1 MQNQSLSRISRRSVF
16 KWLGIG
22 STAFALDAPFSKPQ
36 PTIIEQDLLKLPRH
50 LQKPKSVVVVGAGL
64 AGLACAYELT
74 QRGFQVTLLEQAQ
87 QLGGKLASWQIKAV
101 GETFVVEHG
110 FHGFFPQYYNL
121 NDLVKELGIAE
132 HFLSLKT
139 YSMLYQ
145 DKRYQPEVFR
155 SSSAGFPWNL
165 VDLALS
171 SPNMLRW
178 GLNLTS
184 IDHWHLFR
192 AITGF
197 AVTDSYTQ
205 LDNLSVA
212 DWVAKNFPKG
222 LHDLYFLPFAKSS
235 LNAVD
240 EFSVAEMLQFFHF
253 YFFGNPEGLAFKG
266 TRQDMVTSLI
276 RPIADAIEKHGGH
289 ILTGV
294 NITSIQAQTDRISG
308 ISYQKGQGQPLLWV
322 ERQAGEIYGAGDES
336 FAIQSGEEE
345 AVSLRCTHQGCLV
358 KPEADGRYRC
368 PCHGSRFD
376 KQGKVLQGPAQQDL
390 ARVQV
395 VASDG
400 VRFQL
405 AGAGGTVENLTADY
419 YVLAAD
425 IPGIQRIFQSVQG
438 EMPPSV
444 IAQIGSLRVADP
456 FAVLRL
462 WFDKDFAWEHSD
474 FTSISG
480 YRLVDSITLYHRI
493 QEDYIDWA
501 KRTGGSV
508 VELHAYGYKE
518 KDFPDQETIIKTFL
532 EELFEIVPTLKE
544 AKLLHQSLVNQKNF
558 AGFPPGS
565 DALRPRT
572 LSAIP
577 NLLFAGDWV
586 KMPFPCGLMERA
598 TSSGFLAANAIL
610 KAQGLQRRILY
621 SVNPEGALHS
631 MGKWLP

>member
-1 MQNQSLSRISRRSVF
+1 MQNSSMPRISRRSVF

-22 STAFALDAPFSKPQ
+22 TTAFALDAPLAKPQ
-36 PTIIEQDLLKLPRH
+36 PTIIEQDLLQLPRD
-50 LQKPKSVVVVGAGL
+50 LQQPKSVVVVGAGL

-87 QLGGKLASWQIKAV
+87 QLGGKLASWPIKAV
-101 GETFVVEHG
+101 GETFTVEHG

-121 NDLVKELGIAE
+121 NHLVKELGITE
-132 HFLSLKT
+132 HFVPLKT

-145 DKRYQPEVFR
+145 DKSYQPEVFR
-155 SSSAGFPWNL
+155 ASSAGFPWNL
-165 VDLALS
+165 IELALS

-197 AVTDSYTQ
+197 AVTDCYAQ

-240 EFSVAEMLQFFHF
+240 ELSVAEMLQFFHF

-276 RPIADAIEKHGGH
+276 RPIADAIEKQGGQ

-294 NITSIQAQTDRISG
+294 NITAMQAQTG
-308 ISYQKGQGQPLLWV
+308 KVTGMSYQKGQGQPALWV
-322 ERQAGEIYGAGDES
+322 ERQSDGIYGSEAERFAVQAGN
-336 FAIQSGEEE
+336 QE
-345 AVSLRCTHQGCLV
+345 AVSLRCTHQGCFV
-358 KPEADGRYRC
+358 KPEADGQYRC

-390 ARVQV
+390 PRVKV

-400 VRFQL
+400 VRLQL
-405 AGAGGTVENLTADY
+405 AGSGGTIETLKADY

-425 IPGIQRIFQSVQG
+425 IPGMQRLFQSVQG
-438 EMPPSV
+438 EMSPEV
-444 IAQIGSLRVADP
+444 VAQIHSLRVADP

-462 WFDKDFAWEHSD
+462 WFDQDFAWEHSD

-493 QEDYIDWA
+493 QADYIDWA

-518 KDFPDQETIIKTFL
+518 KDFPNQEALITTFL
-532 EELFEIVPTLKE
+532 EELFEIVPTLKA
-544 AKLLHQSLVNQKNF
+544 AKLLHQELVNQKNF

-572 LSAIP
+572 ASAMP
-577 NLLFAGDWV
+577 NLFFAGDWV

-610 KAQGLQRRILY
+610 KNHGLQRRILY
-621 SVNPEGALHS
+621 SVNPEGALHAI
-631 MGKWLP
+631 GKWLP